1 MRLKKVDGVKVQQ
14 AFLLLLKKGDQQ
26 YMNIW
31 RIWIYDDLKKK
42 KARLGPAPDQ
52 DLKGSKVYINFS
64 NNYSHWMS
72 KTSKFNVCHH
82 TSILAQGLWTVLDI
96 NRVG

>member
-42 KARLGPAPDQ
+42 KKQ
-52 DLKGSKVYINFS
+52 D
-64 NNYSHWMS
+64 
-72 KTSKFNVCHH
+72 
-82 TSILAQGLWTVLDI
+82 
-96 NRVG
+96 

>member
-42 KARLGPAPDQ
+42 ASLRLGPRQ
-52 DLKGSKVYINFS
+52 IKTLKIAKS
-64 NNYSHWMS
+64 
-72 KTSKFNVCHH
+72 TS
-82 TSILAQGLWTVLDI
+82 TSLIITLIGCQKLLNLMCVIILQF
-96 NRVG
+96 

>member
-1 MRLKKVDGVKVQQ
+1 MRLKKEDGVKVQQ

-31 RIWIYDDLKKK
+31 HIWIYDDLKKKK

-64 NNYSHWMS
+64 NNKYRTLIGCQKLLNLMC
-72 KTSKFNVCHH
+72 VI
-82 TSILAQGLWTVLDI
+82 ILQF
-96 NRVG
+96 